1 VPNYQRRLIDDE
13 LDELLPDLAA
23 IAIEGPKGVGKSATA
38 ERRAKTVLSLDTL
51 SDRQSLETYPSRLE
65 EDPTPILL
73 DEWQRMPSC
82 WDLVRRS
89 VDRDNR
95 GGRFLLTGSATPT
108 EAPMHSGAGR
118 IVRLRMRP
126 MSMTERRPELHAT
139 VRLSDLLSGSRPQ
152 LEGRSTLSVEDYT
165 EEILRSGFPGIRDL
179 SDRGR
184 IMQLDGYVE
193 RIVDVDFAEQGQRI
207 RRPSTLRGWLRSY
220 AAATSTTA
228 TYTSILDAATPG
240 ISDKPAKST
249 TLAYRDVLERL
260 WILDPVPGWLPSWND
275 AARLASAPKH
285 HLTDPALSAR
295 LLGANRR
302 GLLTGDGPVGV
313 RDGLLLGAL
322 FESLVVQSVRTY
334 AQHSLASVHHLRTAD
349 GNHEVDL
356 IVEGDDRRVV
366 AIETK
371 LSSVVS
377 DADVKHLKWLMKA
390 GGDLIADAIVVT
402 TGEFAYRRPD
412 GIGVVPLALLGP

>member
-1 VPNYQRRLIDDE
+1 MSVYQRRLIDDD
-13 LDELLPDLAA
+13 LDEFLPDLAA

-38 ERRAKTVLSLDTL
+38 ERRAKTVLHLDTR
-51 SDRQSLETYPSRLE
+51 SDQQSLETYPARLE
-65 EDPTPILL
+65 EDQTPILL
-73 DEWQRMPSC
+73 DEWQRMPAA

-89 VDRDNR
+89 VDRNSA
-95 GGRFLLTGSATPT
+95 GGRFLLTGSAAPT

-126 MSMTERRPELHAT
+126 MSIAERRPDVGPT
-139 VRLSDLLSGSRPQ
+139 VRLSDLLSGSQPT
-152 LEGRSTLSVEDYT
+152 LEGRSALSVADYT
-165 EEILRSGFPGIRDL
+165 DEILRSGFPGIRDL

-207 RRPSTLRGWLRSY
+207 RRPASLRGWLRSY

-228 TYTSILDAATPG
+228 SYTSILDSATPG
-240 ISDKPAKST
+240 VADKPAKST
-249 TLAYRDVLERL
+249 ALAYRDVLERL
-260 WILDPVPGWLPSWND
+260 WILDPVPGWLPSWNH

-285 HLTDPALSAR
+285 HLADPALSAR

-302 GLLTGDGPVGV
+302 GLLTGDGPVGI
-313 RDGLLLGAL
+313 RDGLLLGGL
-322 FESLVVQSVRTY
+322 FESLVVQSVRAY
-334 AQHSLASVHHLRTAD
+334 AQRSFASVHHLRTAD
-349 GNHEVDL
+349 GAHEVDL

-371 LSSVVS
+371 LNAVVN
-377 DADVKHLKWLMKA
+377 DGDVKHLKWLQRA
-390 GGDLIADAIVVT
+390 GGELIADAIVVT